1 MKLTT
6 FSDYTL
12 RVLMFLALN
21 RDRLATI
28 PEIAAAYGI
37 SENHLMKVV
46 QQLARAGVIES
57 VRGKGG
63 GIRLA
68 REPEAIRLGQIVRA
82 SEGRAPIVECLSD
95 DAGACRIAPAC
106 RLTAIL
112 VRAFDA
118 LYAALD
124 EYTLADLVRAP
135 RGLKALLVRS

>member
-46 QQLARAGVIES
+46 HQLGRSGVIES

-63 GIRLA
+63 GLRLA
-68 REPEAIRLGQIVRA
+68 REPEDIRLGQVVRV
-82 SEGRAPIVECLSD
+82 SEGRAPIVECLS
-95 DAGACRIAPAC
+95 
-106 RLTAIL
+106 
-112 VRAFDA
+112 
-118 LYAALD
+118 
-124 EYTLADLVRAP
+124 
-135 RGLKALLVRS
+135 